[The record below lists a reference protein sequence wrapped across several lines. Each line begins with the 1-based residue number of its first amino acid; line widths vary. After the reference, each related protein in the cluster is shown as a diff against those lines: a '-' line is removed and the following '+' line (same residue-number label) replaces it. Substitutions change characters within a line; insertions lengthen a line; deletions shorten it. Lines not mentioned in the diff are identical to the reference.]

1 VWIVDI
7 APQYSPSA
15 TMLSGEPYLLDYLRT
30 IDEVVGGVASVRGR
44 RVSTFE
50 FVRGHVRAWVVE

>member
-1 VWIVDI
+1 
-7 APQYSPSA
+7 
-15 TMLSGEPYLLDYLRT
+15 MLSGEPYLLDYLRT